1 MAARVLRV
9 ARVDGDIDMASILI
23 IDDEEDI
30 RDALQMV
37 LESAG
42 YEVKVASDGI
52 EAIEMQRK
60 EPAQLVIT
68 DIIMPEKDG
77 VNTIKEMRQASPGL
91 RIIAIS
97 GGGSVE
103 PLAYKPGAITTTAYL
118 AAAKEVGADRVF
130 TKPFDRKDLIQ
141 AVDDLLGKLH

>member
-1 MAARVLRV
+1 MP
-9 ARVDGDIDMASILI
+9 SILI
-23 IDDEEDI
+23 IDDEEDV
-30 RDALQMV
+30 RDALRMV
-37 LESAG
+37 LERAG
-42 YEVKVASDGI
+42 HQVRIASNGN
-52 EAIEMQRK
+52 EALALQRE

-77 VNTIKEMRQASPGL
+77 VRTIKEMRQEFPGL

-97 GGGSVE
+97 GGGGVE

-130 TKPFDRKDLIQ
+130 TKPFERKDLIQ
-141 AVDDLLGKLH
+141 AVNELLGKLH

>member
-1 MAARVLRV
+1 
-9 ARVDGDIDMASILI
+9 MASILI

-30 RDALQMV
+30 RDALKMV
-37 LESAG
+37 LERAG
-42 YEVKVASDGI
+42 YEVKVASNGD
-52 EAIEMQRK
+52 EAIKLQR
-60 EPAQLVIT
+60 EQPAQLVIT

-77 VNTIKEMRQASPGL
+77 VLTIKEMREEYPGL

-97 GGGSVE
+97 GGGGVE

-141 AVDDLLGKLH
+141 AVADLLGKLH

>member
-1 MAARVLRV
+1 
-9 ARVDGDIDMASILI
+9 MASILI
-23 IDDEEDI
+23 IDDEENI
-30 RDALQMV
+30 RDSLQMV
-37 LESAG
+37 LERAG
-42 YEVKVASDGI
+42 YEVRVASDGN
-52 EAIEMQRK
+52 EAIELQREK
-60 EPAQLVIT
+60 PAQLVIT
-68 DIIMPEKDG
+68 DIKMPEKDG
-77 VNTIKEMRQASPGL
+77 VRTIKEMRREFPAV

-130 TKPFDRKDLIQ
+130 AKPFDRKDLIQ